1 MKKFNFQYNNVLQF
15 KKQNEDS
22 VKSRLSN
29 AMVEL
34 EEEQQRLIE
43 LKLNETNC
51 YDHMNKLVL
60 KGTQVAQLQN
70 YDTFIL
76 KLNKKMDFHK
86 DTITKQNNQID
97 RIRQELINASKEVKV
112 FEKLKENYQVE
123 YQHLENKEEESL
135 ADQLVTYKSFRSK

>member
-15 KKQNEDS
+15 RKQNEDS
-22 VKSRLSN
+22 VKSQLSN

-43 LKLNETNC
+43 LKLNERNC
-51 YDHMNKLVL
+51 YEDMNKLVS
-60 KGTQVAQLQN
+60 KGTQIAELKN
-70 YDTFIL
+70 YNSFIL
-76 KLNKKMDFHK
+76 KLNKRMDFHK
-86 DTITKQNNQID
+86 ETITKQNHKI
-97 RIRQELINASKEVKV
+97 ELIRRNLIDASKEVKV

-123 YQHLENKEEESL
+123 YQYLENKEEERL